1 MKDSF
6 SGNNKGRKE
15 ALGELTALQFISLLD
30 LVRFLVTTSKKFT
43 MDRTY
48 MYVDLLGHQIRTI
61 DSEKYQEFIAMYA
74 YKTSIFLI
82 KRLKLSSQ
90 KESELSYCQTC

>member
-1 MKDSF
+1 MEW

-30 LVRFLVTTSKKFT
+30 LVLFLVTTSKKFT

-48 MYVDLLGHQIRTI
+48 M
-61 DSEKYQEFIAMYA
+61 
-74 YKTSIFLI
+74 
-82 KRLKLSSQ
+82 
-90 KESELSYCQTC
+90 

>member
-30 LVRFLVTTSKKFT
+30 LVRFL
-43 MDRTY
+43 
-48 MYVDLLGHQIRTI
+48 
-61 DSEKYQEFIAMYA
+61 
-74 YKTSIFLI
+74 
-82 KRLKLSSQ
+82 KRLQ
-90 KESELSYCQTC
+90 WTAHTCRSIGAPY